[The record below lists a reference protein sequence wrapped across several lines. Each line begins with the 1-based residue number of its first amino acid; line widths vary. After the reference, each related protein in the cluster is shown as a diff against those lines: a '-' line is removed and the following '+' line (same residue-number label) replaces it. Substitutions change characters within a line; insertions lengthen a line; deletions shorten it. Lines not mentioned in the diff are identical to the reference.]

1 MTVTDRVRHLVDP
14 VLADLGLE
22 IYDIEQ
28 LAGTLR
34 ITVDRAGGIDLES
47 LALATRVVS
56 RELDQADPIP
66 GRYTLE
72 VSSPGLERVL
82 RTAEHFQ
89 RAIGSEVAVR
99 THPRDGAPRRL
110 TGVLTAAEDDAIV
123 VTVPDAVASEA
134 GDAAPGEHRVRY
146 DDIDRCRTVFRWGAA
161 PKPSPSRRK
170 PRAATAAN
178 KRPGREGRD

>member
-1 MTVTDRVRHLVDP
+1 MTVTDRVRDLVDP
-14 VLADLGLE
+14 LLSDLGLE

-34 ITVDRAGGIDLES
+34 ITVDRPGGIDLES

-56 RELDQADPIP
+56 RQLDHDDPIP

-72 VSSPGLERVL
+72 VSSPGLERPL
-82 RTAEHFQ
+82 RLPEHYQ
-89 RAIGSEVAVR
+89 RALGTDVTVR

-110 TGVLTAAEDDAIV
+110 TGLLTAADDDGIVIV
-123 VTVPDAVASEA
+123 VSDPGEA
-134 GDAAPGEHRVRY
+134 EPGEHRLRY

-161 PKPSPSRRK
+161 PKPSPSRQK
-170 PRAATAAN
+170 PRAATASN
-178 KRPGREGRD
+178 KRPAREGPAREGMA